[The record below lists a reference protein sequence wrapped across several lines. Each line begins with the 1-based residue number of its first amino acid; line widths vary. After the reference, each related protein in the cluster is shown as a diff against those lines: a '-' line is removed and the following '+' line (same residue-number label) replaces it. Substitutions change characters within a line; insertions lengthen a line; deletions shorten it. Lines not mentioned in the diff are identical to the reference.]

1 MLVSLDNKG
10 QAKSK
15 IGLKVTIVVE
25 RSQNWSKGH
34 KERGTRVSLA
44 RPIPKSQKAHI
55 HPKGDLPSSG
65 TTGRGPGQ

>member
-34 KERGTRVSLA
+34 KERGNQGQ
-44 RPIPKSQKAHI
+44 P
-55 HPKGDLPSSG
+55 
-65 TTGRGPGQ
+65 GPTYP